1 MSDIGRYYGSFD
13 LAKSYETDGDIL
25 MAAVEYWMCTQFA
38 DHGEF
43 PVLPDTS
50 LATKAAIKTK
60 KLQSKLPYAP
70 LSKTTFI
77 KGCQCLKALW
87 LYRNKYDQRYVSPEV
102 QQKFKVGHI
111 IGELAQHLFPG
122 GYDASLF
129 PDIQLKLQSLQ
140 VRTPLQV
147 PNLPYRIRQN
157 LWLRQTREGI
167 KSNNKDIYE
176 AAFTYD
182 DVFAAVDIL
191 HVNSNGNVA
200 YEVKSSYDVKD
211 VYIHDSALQ
220 YYVMSH
226 NIGLSDMFLVYPDE
240 EYVKSLGIE
249 IDQLN
254 ENNCDVHRLFI
265 KKSIIAEVL
274 ALQETI
280 NAELKQIK
288 PVISQ
293 LTEPRINMGEQ
304 CEIPYVCDFQ
314 QYCTKAKST
323 GLFSF
328 LKK

>member
-1 MSDIGRYYGSFD
+1 M
-13 LAKSYETDGDIL
+13 
-25 MAAVEYWMCTQFA
+25 
-38 DHGEF
+38 
-43 PVLPDTS
+43 
-50 LATKAAIKTK
+50 
-60 KLQSKLPYAP
+60 
-70 LSKTTFI
+70 
-77 KGCQCLKALW
+77 
-87 LYRNKYDQRYVSPEV
+87 
-102 QQKFKVGHI
+102 
-111 IGELAQHLFPG
+111 
-122 GYDASLF
+122 
-129 PDIQLKLQSLQ
+129 
-140 VRTPLQV
+140 
-147 PNLPYRIRQN
+147 
-157 LWLRQTREGI
+157 
-167 KSNNKDIYE
+167 
-176 AAFTYD
+176 
-182 DVFAAVDIL
+182 
-191 HVNSNGNVA
+191 NSNGNVA